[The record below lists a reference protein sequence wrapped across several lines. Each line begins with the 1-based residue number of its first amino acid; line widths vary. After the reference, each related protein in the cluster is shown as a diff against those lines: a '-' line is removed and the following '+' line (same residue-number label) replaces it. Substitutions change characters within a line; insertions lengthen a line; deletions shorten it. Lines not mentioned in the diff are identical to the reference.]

1 MNNIP
6 LVPALLFKAATSAV
20 DSLNVSSQRFV
31 EKTGIPPWQH
41 CEYQTLVP
49 GDQFYRLVG
58 QAAVTLGAD
67 NFGYLIA
74 RHTPVDALNEF
85 GQRMGQS
92 LTVYDAVKTFNRLYT
107 QMSSIDRFW
116 SVEDDEGLWWLRK
129 RVQVAEI
136 AGRQHMEMGA
146 ILYMIQTVRLGAGSD
161 WTPKKICL
169 EGQSLAALGRL
180 SDFGDAAIRE
190 RQGVS
195 GILIPR
201 SLLAR
206 SIRAERSSTL
216 PFNADKLFSE
226 APSSEFPESLRQLVL
241 SYLSFGH
248 PKIEEVADVTGLGV
262 RSLQRR
268 LQEHGL
274 TYKLIVDQAS
284 FQKAQ
289 EYLRDPDLPLVEIAQ
304 QLGYFDQAN
313 FNRAFR
319 RWAGVTPSEY
329 RLQLH
334 PR

>member
-1 MNNIP
+1 
-6 LVPALLFKAATSAV
+6 VA
-20 DSLNVSSQRFV
+20 
-31 EKTGIPPWQH
+31 
-41 CEYQTLVP
+41 
-49 GDQFYRLVG
+49 
-58 QAAVTLGAD
+58 LGAD
-67 NFGYLIA
+67 NFGYLVA
-74 RHTPVDALNEF
+74 RHTPIGALDEF
-85 GQRMGQS
+85 GQRTGQS
-92 LTVYDAVKTFNRLYT
+92 LTVYDAVQTFNRLYR
-107 QMSSIDRFW
+107 QMSSIDCFY
-116 SVEDDEGLWWLRK
+116 SLEDGEGAWWLRK
-129 RVQVAEI
+129 RVQGADI
-136 AGRQHMEMGA
+136 TSQRQVEMGA
-146 ILYMIQTVRLGAGSD
+146 ILYMIQTVRLGAGSG
-161 WTPKKICL
+161 WTPEKICL
-169 EGQSLAALGRL
+169 EGQLHPTIDRL
-180 SDFGDAAIRE
+180 SDFGNAAIRE
-190 RQGVS
+190 WQGVS

-284 FQKAQ
+284 FQKTQ